1 MNILAISDIHER
13 SSKLPILKSKLGEK
27 EFKPD
32 VVVVAGDLTYFKSVD
47 VALRIAR
54 RIREVFEAKVVF
66 VPGNCDPPELIS
78 VKEVGG
84 EIINIHSSLI
94 KIDKYVFAGIG
105 GSGIT
110 PFNTMIEFTE
120 EEFKDMIE
128 NIYLSTN
135 RLEENLILV
144 THQPINGFFDDVG
157 GVNVGSRIFREYLER
172 INPLLWITGHI
183 HENSGWVRVGDTIIV
198 HPGPLMKGYFAVI
211 KLRDNYVEYV
221 EVGRI

>member
-1 MNILAISDIHER
+1 MNILAMSDIHER

-78 VKEVGG
+78 VKGVGG

-135 RLEENLILV
+135 RLEEKLILV
-144 THQPINGFFDDVG
+144 THQPIHGFFDDVN
-157 GVNVGSRIFREYLER
+157 GVNAGSRIFREYLER
-172 INPLLWITGHI
+172 INPLLWITGHV
-183 HENSGWVRVGDTIIV
+183 HENSGWIRVGGTVIV

-211 KLRDNYVEYV
+211 KLRDNYVEYI